1 MGVRKYKPTSAGRRN
16 MSVST
21 FEELTKKRPE
31 SRLIEPLRRTGG
43 RNNQGRIT
51 TRHRGGGHKRFYR
64 IIDFKRNKI
73 GVAGKV
79 QAIEYDPNRSARI
92 ALIAYMDGEKRYII
106 APLGLKVGDA
116 IGNGPEAEIRVGN
129 ALPLS
134 AIPLGTQVH
143 NIELE
148 IGRGGVLVRSAGT
161 SAQLMAK
168 EGDYATLRMP
178 SGEMRQIH
186 VRCMATVGQVGNV
199 DHQNVRLGK
208 AGRSRWLGRRPT
220 VRGTVM
226 NPRDHPHGGGEGR
239 APRGMSTPKTK
250 WGKPARGVKTRNNKR
265 TDRFIV
271 RRRNKA

>member
-21 FEELTKKRPE
+21 FEDLAKKRPE
-31 SRLIEPLRRTGG
+31 PGLIEPLRKQAG

-64 IIDFKRNKI
+64 IIDFKRDKVGI
-73 GVAGKV
+73 PGKV
-79 QAIEYDPNRSARI
+79 QALEYDPNRTARI
-92 ALIAYMDGEKRYII
+92 ALIAYIDGEKRYII
-106 APLGLKVGDA
+106 APVGLKVGDA
-116 IGNGPEAEIRVGN
+116 IASGAEADIRPGN

-134 AIPLGTQVH
+134 AIPLGSQIH
-143 NIELE
+143 NLELE

-186 VRCMATVGQVGNV
+186 VRCMATIGQVGNA
-199 DHQNVRLGK
+199 DHQNVRIGK

-220 VRGTVM
+220 VRGAVM

-250 WGKPARGVKTRNNKR
+250 WGKPARGVKTRHNKR
-265 TDRFIV
+265 SDRFIV
-271 RRRNKA
+271 RRRKV